1 MPDNLVS
8 ANIFSAKD
16 DFINP
21 VDADD
26 FFEVI
31 DRSDIVSARWNLFG
45 RGDQSGYQYFL
56 ACFDDERAHTLSLLG
71 VAHNDGSLFLAK
83 VELKPRHFD

>member
-8 ANIFSAKD
+8 ANIFSAID
-16 DFINP
+16 DFNNP

-45 RGDQSGYQYFL
+45 RGDQSGYQYL
-56 ACFDDERAHTLSLLG
+56 LDSIYDARAHTLSLLG
-71 VAHNDGSLFLAK
+71 VAHNDGSLYLSK
-83 VELKPRHFD
+83 VEQKPRH